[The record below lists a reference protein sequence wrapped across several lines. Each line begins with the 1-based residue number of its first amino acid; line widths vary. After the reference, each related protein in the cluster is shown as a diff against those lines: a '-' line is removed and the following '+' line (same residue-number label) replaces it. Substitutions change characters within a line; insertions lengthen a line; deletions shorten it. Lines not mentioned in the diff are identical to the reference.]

1 MLELN
6 RVERQTERDVQ
17 HCGNRNLQKVRNY
30 SGKRCGKRNALR
42 PEYADRESF
51 GRGQHAGKH
60 RYDPQRG
67 RSADR

>member
-30 SGKRCGKRNALR
+30 SGKRCGKAVEKRICEQITAECDER
-42 PEYADRESF
+42 
-51 GRGQHAGKH
+51 
-60 RYDPQRG
+60 
-67 RSADR
+67 